1 MGTGGVHVFFHPCF
15 RLHRCTGRPLCPDLV
30 VELASPSDDT
40 PQGLADRRRKM
51 AAYQANGAQLGW
63 LLLPQQRAVEIWPQ
77 SGPST
82 RLEEAAVLQAG
93 PQFPGLQLDL
103 SEIWAG

>member
-1 MGTGGVHVFFHPCF
+1 M
-15 RLHRCTGRPLCPDLV
+15 

-82 RLEEAAVLQAG
+82 RLEEAAMLQAG
-93 PQFPGLQLDL
+93 PEFPGLQLDL